1 MLYYKKIDDSLKRSD
16 MQHEC
21 VISLLKEAVLNEYG
35 ICVSESDIF
44 RTEYG
49 KPYFPP
55 ETGIHFS
62 LSHCSGLAVCLLSDK
77 PCGAD
82 AEPVRDYRERVA
94 SRICSQNERSLLR
107 AAQGDERDRIFTSLW
122 TLKEAYAKADGRG
135 ISVMSGAEFYFDNG
149 NICSSAPYCFKQFS
163 LTDGGYIISVCL
175 SLNSTDNDSIDLKM
189 L

>member
-1 MLYYKKIDDSLKRSD
+1 MLYYKKIDDSLNRSNI
-16 MQHEC
+16 QHEC
-21 VISLLKEAVLNEYG
+21 VISLLKEAVLTEYG
-35 ICVSESDIF
+35 LRVSKSDIL

-49 KPYFPP
+49 KPYFPA

-62 LSHCSGLAVCLLSDK
+62 LSHCSGLVVCLLSDK

-94 SRICSQNERSLLR
+94 ARICSQDEKALLI
-107 AAQGDERDRIFTSLW
+107 AAEGDEKDRLFTSLW

-135 ISVMSGAEFYFDNG
+135 ISVMSRAEFSFDNG
-149 NICSSAPYCFKQFS
+149 NICSSVPYCFKQFS
-163 LTDGGYIISVCL
+163 LADEGYIISICL
-175 SLNSTDNDSIDLKM
+175 SPDSTDKISLKK